1 MTKIR
6 AFRENRALKGCTIWK
21 TSKRMSV
28 ACVCRWTAFVLKAEG
43 KIRHAGIS
51 FHDRAEVLEQI
62 PTDYPEI
69 EVVQIQFNY
78 VDYDDPAVQSRK
90 CCEVCVRHGKPVIV
104 MELVKGGNLVNLPEQ
119 AKAEL
124 VTMHGCW
131 CQTRPER
138 IRPHTANR
146 LRPRH
151 R

>member
-1 MTKIR
+1 M
-6 AFRENRALKGCTIWK
+6 LKE
-21 TSKRMSV
+21 
-28 ACVCRWTAFVLKAEG
+28 EG
-43 KIRHAGIS
+43 KIRHADIS

-62 PTDYPEI
+62 LTDYPEI

-124 VTMHGCW
+124 VTMHGL
-131 CQTRPER
+131 
-138 IRPHTANR
+138 R
-146 LRPRH
+146 LVFSSSSA
-151 R
+151 